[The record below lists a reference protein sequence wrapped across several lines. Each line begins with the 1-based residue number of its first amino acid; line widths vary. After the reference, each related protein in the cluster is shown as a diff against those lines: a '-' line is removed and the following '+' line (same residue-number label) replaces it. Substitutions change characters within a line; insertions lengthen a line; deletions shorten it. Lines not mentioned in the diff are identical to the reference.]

1 MPKLIDLEGK
11 RFGMLL
17 VVGRS
22 EKKTGTGRFLW
33 ECLCDCGN
41 TAHCKTGNIRN
52 GASTSCGC
60 VRTKHGGKGTR
71 LYRIWAGMKNR
82 CGQPESKYYKRYGA
96 RGVKVCG
103 DWKDDFVKFRDWA
116 LLNGYINNLTI
127 DRKDNDGNYEP
138 GNCQWITRRENT
150 AKGNK

>member
-1 MPKLIDLEGK
+1 
-11 RFGMLL
+11 
-17 VVGRS
+17 
-22 EKKTGTGRFLW
+22 
-33 ECLCDCGN
+33 
-41 TAHCKTGNIRN
+41 
-52 GASTSCGC
+52 
-60 VRTKHGGKGTR
+60 
-71 LYRIWAGMKNR
+71 MKNR